1 MAYTTPDTA
10 VTGVVAPAS
19 MWNSG
24 VRDNMLAMMHPINR
38 KTSDQSVTS
47 SVTVVDCTTMF
58 LPLLANEVWE
68 FSFNIVYGAATTGDI
83 KFGFTF
89 PASGRIDATTA
100 WRDNT
105 GAIQLQSWT
114 GTTTPSSAFNVEGLG
129 TANRVFYP
137 IRGIFTN
144 STNAGNLQLQFAQA
158 TSDAG
163 ASTVYTNSTVWGAR
177 LA

>member
-47 SVTVVDCTTMF
+47 STVLVDCTTMT
-58 LPLLANEVWE
+58 LPLLANEVWQFE
-68 FSFNIVYGAATTGDI
+68 FNVVYAAVAAADI
-83 KFGFTF
+83 KLGFTF
-89 PASGRIDATTA
+89 PAAGRIDA
-100 WRDNT
+100 
-105 GAIQLQSWT
+105 GAFWLGGDSVARLNYFT
-114 GTTTPSSAFNVEGLG
+114 GTTTPTSAWSFVGDG
-129 TANRVFYP
+129 TTERHFLP
-137 IRGIFTN
+137 IKGIFTN
-144 STNAGNLQLQFAQA
+144 STNAGNLQLQFAQDISNA
-158 TSDAG
+158 T
-163 ASTVYTNSTVWGAR
+163 ASTVFTNSTVWGAR